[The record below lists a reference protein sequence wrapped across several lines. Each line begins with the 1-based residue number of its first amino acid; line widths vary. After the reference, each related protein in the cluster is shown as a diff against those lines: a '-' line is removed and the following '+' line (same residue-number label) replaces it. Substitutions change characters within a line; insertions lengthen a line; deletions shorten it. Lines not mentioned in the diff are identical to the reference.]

1 MNSQAAMFSELV
13 RYRGLLGMLAWRD
26 IRVRYKQSLLGVAWA
41 FLMPLIQ
48 TAVLVLVFS
57 ASGAISIDKSKLNG
71 MDYILF
77 VLAGIIPWT
86 LFNATIASSMEC
98 LTRNSRLVTKIY
110 FPREVFPLANVL
122 GALVDFGIAMTVFI
136 PIYIFYILH
145 VPSNAPGEAVVLQP
159 LPSMWILMV
168 PVVLLIQ
175 VLFVA
180 GLSMV
185 LSMANLFFRDV
196 KYVMT
201 FVLQL
206 WFFATN
212 VMYPIQFERYPA
224 LHWLTYANPM
234 IPILDAYRDCWMGRG
249 LHNPMGLLCSAII
262 SLFVFFVGWRIF
274 TKAAFKFAEY
284 V

>member
-1 MNSQAAMFSELV
+1 VNSQAAMFGELV

-48 TAVLVLVFS
+48 TAVLVMVF
-57 ASGAISIDKSKLNG
+57 AYSGAITIDDTKLGG
-71 MDYILF
+71 MPYMLF

-86 LFNATIASSMEC
+86 LFNATVASSMEC

-122 GALVDFGIAMTVFI
+122 GALVDFGIALTVFI
-136 PIYIFYILH
+136 PVYIFYLFKSPVAPFVQPHTSAWIGLIPAIL
-145 VPSNAPGEAVVLQP
+145 V
-159 LPSMWILMV
+159 
-168 PVVLLIQ
+168 IQ
-175 VLFVA
+175 VFLIA
-180 GLSMV
+180 GLSML

-212 VMYPIQFERYPA
+212 VMYPINLMDKPHLR
-224 LHWLTYANPM
+224 WLTVLNPM

-249 LHNPMGLLCSAII
+249 LHNPSGLLASAVTSI
-262 SLFVFFVGWRIF
+262 LVFFVGWRVF
-274 TKAAFKFAEY
+274 HKASFKFAEY

>member
-1 MNSQAAMFSELV
+1 MFGELV

-48 TAVLVLVFS
+48 TAVLVLVFTLS
-57 ASGAISIDKSKLNG
+57 DAIHIEVTKLRG

-77 VLAGIIPWT
+77 VLSGIILWT

-122 GALVDFGIAMTVFI
+122 GALVDFGIAMIVFI
-136 PIYIFYILH
+136 PIYIFYVFKTPGEFYVRP
-145 VPSNAPGEAVVLQP
+145 VPSAWL
-159 LPSMWILMV
+159 LLV
-168 PVVLLIQ
+168 PVILVVQ

-180 GLSMV
+180 GLSMM

-196 KYVMT
+196 KYIMT

-212 VMYPIQFERYPA
+212 VMYPIGSARFP
-224 LHWLTYANPM
+224 WITFVNPM
-234 IPILDAYRDCWMGRG
+234 IPILDAWRDCWMGRG
-249 LHNPMGLLCSAII
+249 MTNPVGLLFAAILSMI
-262 SLFVFFVGWRIF
+262 VFLFGWRIF
-274 TKAAFKFAEY
+274 HKASFKFAEY

>member
-1 MNSQAAMFSELV
+1 VNSQAAMFGELF

-48 TAVLVLVFS
+48 TAVLVLVF
-57 ASGAISIDKSKLNG
+57 AYSGAITIDDTKLGG
-71 MDYILF
+71 MPYMLF

-122 GALVDFGIAMTVFI
+122 GALVDFGIALSVFI
-136 PIYIFYILH
+136 PVYIFYVFKAQGAPFVQPH
-145 VPSNAPGEAVVLQP
+145 PSAWL
-159 LPSMWILMV
+159 LLV
-168 PVVLLIQ
+168 PVVLLFEI
-175 VLFVA
+175 LFIA
-180 GLSMV
+180 GLSMI

-212 VMYPIQFERYPA
+212 VMYPIRFENRPQ
-224 LHWLTYANPM
+224 LSWLTAFNPM
-234 IPILDAYRDCWMGRG
+234 IAILDAYRDCWMGRG
-249 LHNPMGLLCSAII
+249 LTNPNGLLIAIGV
-262 SLFVFFVGWRIF
+262 STVTFFLGWRIF
-274 TKAAFKFAEY
+274 HRASFKFAEY

>member
-1 MNSQAAMFSELV
+1 LDTSGSMFAELY

-41 FLMPLIQ
+41 FLMPLTQ
-48 TAVLVLVFS
+48 TAVLVAVFTF
-57 ASGAISIDKSKLNG
+57 SGAVSIDERKLGG
-71 MDYILF
+71 MEYILF

-86 LFNATIASSMEC
+86 LFNGTVASSLEV

-122 GALVDFGIAMTVFI
+122 SGLVDFGIAMLVFV
-136 PIYIFYILH
+136 PVYIFYCFKA
-145 VPSNAPGEAVVLQP
+145 PSADYFVQPNPSAMLLMIPLIVAVQ
-159 LPSMWILMV
+159 LM
-168 PVVLLIQ
+168 LI
-175 VLFVA
+175 A
-180 GLSMV
+180 GLSML

-212 VMYPIQFERYPA
+212 VMYPIGFEKRPQ
-224 LHWLTYANPM
+224 LHWMTYLNPM
-234 IPILDAYRDCWMGRG
+234 IGILDAYRDCWMGRG
-249 LHNPMGLLCSAII
+249 LHNPSGLAVSVATSIVM
-262 SLFVFFVGWRIF
+262 FWVGAWAFRR
-274 TKAAFKFAEY
+274 AAFKFAEY

>member
-1 MNSQAAMFSELV
+1 MITSGSMFAELYK
-13 RYRGLLGMLAWRD
+13 YRGLLGMLAWRD

-41 FLMPLIQ
+41 FLMPLAQ
-48 TAVLVLVFS
+48 TAVLVAIFTYS
-57 ASGAISIDKSKLNG
+57 NAISIDTTKLGG
-71 MDYILF
+71 MPYMLF

-86 LFNATIASSMEC
+86 LFNGTVASSLEV

-122 GALVDFGIAMTVFI
+122 GGLVDFALATLIFI
-136 PIYIFYILH
+136 PVYVYYTMATPAEQHYLRP
-145 VPSNAPGEAVVLQP
+145 VPSLMLLGIPLILAV
-159 LPSMWILMV
+159 
-168 PVVLLIQ
+168 Q
-175 VLFVA
+175 VMFIA
-180 GLSMV
+180 GLSML

-212 VMYPIQFERYPA
+212 IMYPISFTGRE
-224 LHWLTYANPM
+224 WLTYFNPM
-234 IPILDAYRDCWMGRG
+234 IAILDAYRDCWMGTG
-249 LHNPMGLLCSAII
+249 LHNVGGLVAATVTAALT
-262 SLFVFFVGWRIF
+262 FFIGAWAFRR
-274 TKAAFKFAEY
+274 AAFKFAEY

>member
-1 MNSQAAMFSELV
+1 MFGELY

-41 FLMPLIQ
+41 FLMPLTQ
-48 TAVLVLVFS
+48 TAVLVAVFTY
-57 ASGAISIDKSKLNG
+57 SGAISIDTTKLHG
-71 MDYILF
+71 MEYMLF

-86 LFNATIASSMEC
+86 LFNGTVASSLEV

-122 GALVDFGIAMTVFI
+122 SGLVDFGIALLVFI
-136 PIYIFYILH
+136 PVYIYYTLAA
-145 VPSNAPGEAVVLQP
+145 PSEAHYVKPHASWMLLGLPLVLVVQV
-159 LPSMWILMV
+159 M
-168 PVVLLIQ
+168 LI
-175 VLFVA
+175 A
-180 GLSMV
+180 GLSML

-212 VMYPIQFERYPA
+212 VMYPIGFSGRPLLQ
-224 LHWLTYANPM
+224 WLTFFNPM
-234 IPILDAYRDCWMGRG
+234 IGILDAYRDCWMGRG
-249 LHNPMGLLCSAII
+249 LNNPLGFAVSAATSI
-262 SLFVFFVGWRIF
+262 LVFYVGAWAFRR
-274 TKAAFKFAEY
+274 AAFKFAEY